1 MNVLLNNAL
10 AEGPRSSSFNL
21 LLQNYGWWSRYFG
34 CTGYVSHT
42 SDSLPEI
49 IIDDDTAMLVEQAAI
64 RLRKS
69 RPNVWRV
76 FYLYYMKGLTQD
88 EIAKKIRI
96 ECRRPRSYA
105 KRRRNVFVYNP
116 ATSGMALHV
125 TAQTVDELL
134 VLASRNIYSSLKD
147 H

>member
-1 MNVLLNNAL
+1 MNILLHNAL

-34 CTGYVSHT
+34 CAGFKSHT
-42 SDSLPEI
+42 SDSLPEV

-64 RLRKS
+64 KLRKS

-76 FYLYYMKGLTQD
+76 FNLYYMKGLSQD
-88 EIAKKIRI
+88 EIANKIRR
-96 ECRRPRSYA
+96 ESQRPWSFA

-116 ATSGMALHV
+116 ATAGMAHHV
-125 TAQTVDELL
+125 TAETVAELL
-134 VLASRNIYSSLKD
+134 VLAARNIYSSLKD